1 MRADTRTKV
10 IVFART
16 PRAGRVKTR
25 LIPLLGEQGA
35 ARLHARLLRRALRT
49 AREARLGAV
58 ELWTAERRQ
67 RGADL
72 GERMLHAF
80 AHCLRRADRVVLIGS
95 DCPVLRPR
103 DLRQAARWLAGGADA
118 VFAPAEDGGYA
129 LVALRRV
136 SPRLFDGVEWGGAQ
150 VMAQTRERLA
160 SLGWRWRELPEMW
173 DVDRP
178 QDVARLRRL
187 HLT

>member
-1 MRADTRTKV
+1 M
-10 IVFART
+10 
-16 PRAGRVKTR
+16 KTR

-35 ARLHARLLRRALRT
+35 ARLHARLLHRALRI

-67 RGADL
+67 RGRDL

-80 AHCLRRADRVVLIGS
+80 AHCLRRADRVVLVGS

-129 LVALRRV
+129 LIGVKRTSL
-136 SPRLFDGVEWGGAQ
+136 RLFERVEWGSRE
-150 VMAQTRERLA
+150 VMAQSRTRLRR
-160 SLGWRWRELPEMW
+160 LGWRWRELPAVW

-178 QDVARLRRL
+178 EDYARLLKSRL
-187 HLT
+187 LERAP